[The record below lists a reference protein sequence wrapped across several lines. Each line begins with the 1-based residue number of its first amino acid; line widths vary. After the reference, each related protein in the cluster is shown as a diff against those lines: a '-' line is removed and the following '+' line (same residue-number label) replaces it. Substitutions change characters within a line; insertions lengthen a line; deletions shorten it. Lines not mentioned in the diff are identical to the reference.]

1 MATWASW
8 LPDVLPHVPGC
19 PVVVVEHELRR
30 SAQEF
35 FRRSRA
41 WRVNLTTIAVPAST
55 AEISCEP
62 QDAAHDLVRV
72 EAVNYDSRQLE
83 PETVENLDRG
93 FSDEWAA
100 QVGPP
105 THYVQL
111 TPGVLRLYPIPG
123 AAAAVGLKIRASV
136 MPSESATGIPDDLAQ
151 KYRDAIHAGAKSR
164 LMLMPGKGWTNL
176 DLAAIYGRSFSDM
189 ADAANADA
197 ARAFGAAQITTR
209 QVWF

>member
-1 MATWASW
+1 VATWASW

-19 PVVVVEHELRR
+19 PVVVAEHELRR
-30 SAQEF
+30 ASQEF
-35 FRRSRA
+35 FRRTRA

-62 QDAAHDLVRV
+62 ADAAHDLVRV
-72 EAVNYDSRQLE
+72 EAVLYDGRQLD
-83 PETVENLDRG
+83 PETVENLDKG

-100 QVGPP
+100 HVGTP

-111 TPGVLRLYPIPG
+111 TPGILRLYPVPSD
-123 AAAAVGLKIRASV
+123 AATFGVKIRASV
-136 MPSESATGIPDDLAQ
+136 TPSESATGIPDDLAQ
-151 KYRDAIHAGAKSR
+151 KYRDAIQAGAKSR

-189 ADAANADA
+189 ADSANADA
-197 ARAFGAAQITTR
+197 ARAFGAAKIATR